1 VDVSPKIHPY
11 GHFLDTS
18 NSYIARHMLKQLTI
32 RNFALIPECSIS
44 FGPGFSVITG
54 ETGAGKSVLMDA
66 LRIVAGGKT
75 LTTMIRH
82 DAEKAS
88 VEAVFDISKNKEA
101 KRILQKEEIEADD
114 EIVVQREILI
124 GGKSRARVNGTVIN
138 FSTLEN
144 LGETLVQM
152 HGQSNQLLLR
162 DLRTQLGM
170 LDDFCGTSAE
180 LQAYSSEW
188 NSWNKLKDEL
198 EKTETNAKSLAEQK
212 EFLKFQKDELEK
224 ADVYKGEEEA
234 LEAKTSAVAKSEV
247 KLRYI
252 EEMRNLFDGE
262 SGLMAEFRSF
272 QSKTRQLSSKLPEF
286 DSWNKTLE
294 EALDPLETIE
304 KELRKADSG
313 VDVSPAEIDKANSR
327 LALIQ
332 RLKRKYRTD
341 ESGLLELK
349 DRRTKEL
356 ESLENLD
363 ADLAEIKKKI
373 KISENSLFRYAAEL
387 SSKRKA
393 GQATLDNKVEK
404 ILHSLG
410 MPKAK
415 FLTSITEESYSP
427 TGKDRVEF
435 CIAPNVGEGEKP
447 LRLAVSGGELSRV
460 LLAFKS
466 VLAELDNVPLLVF
479 DEVDSGISGE
489 IGNNVGN
496 ALREIGRFHQVL
508 AITHLQQVA
517 CRAKSHLAVQKHEN
531 GEGRTISTV
540 KLLSYNERV
549 VEIARMLGDAK
560 SPVSLAH
567 AKELL
572 EETNASK

>member
-1 VDVSPKIHPY
+1 MDVSPKIHPY

>member
-1 VDVSPKIHPY
+1 
-11 GHFLDTS
+11 
-18 NSYIARHMLKQLTI
+18 MLKQLTI